1 VAATVSA
8 AERRAARERALGLL
22 YEAET
27 KGCAG
32 SEVIAELPI
41 SPDPYTAALVEA
53 VDAERPR
60 IDDWIERFSRGWSL
74 ARMPALDRAAVR
86 MGAAELLTQAD
97 VPTGVVLAE
106 TVDLASRF
114 STDGSGRFVNGL
126 LARIAREIRGDAGGD
141 PQDVPEDAPVRSV
154 DGLVIDLDGVIRHWD
169 PIEGTEEGLGLPPGA
184 LARAAFEPD
193 RLERAMDGRLTFEAW
208 TEEIATEVAAAHAAD
223 PAAVAEAWASTT
235 WRIDLEVLDLV
246 RALRAAGVPV
256 ALLSNASTRLFD
268 DLERSGIEAD
278 FDAVV
283 SSAEIGVTKP
293 DPRAF
298 EAAAD
303 QLGLAPERCLFVDDL
318 DPNVSGARSCGM
330 VAEVFAGA
338 DDLRTLLR
346 DVGLLA

>member
-1 VAATVSA
+1 
-8 AERRAARERALGLL
+8 
-22 YEAET
+22 
-27 KGCAG
+27 
-32 SEVIAELPI
+32 
-41 SPDPYTAALVEA
+41 
-53 VDAERPR
+53 
-60 IDDWIERFSRGWSL
+60 
-74 ARMPALDRAAVR
+74 

-126 LARIAREIRGDAGGD
+126 LARIAREIRGDVD
-141 PQDVPEDAPVRSV
+141 PQRALADAPSRSV

-193 RLERAMDGRLTFEAW
+193 RLERAMDGSLSFEAW
-208 TEEIATEVAAAHAAD
+208 TEEIAQEVAAAHGGD
-223 PAAVAEAWASTT
+223 PEVVAEAWASTT

-246 RALRAAGVPV
+246 RALRDAGVPV

-268 DLERSGIEAD
+268 DLERSGIDGE

-293 DPRAF
+293 NAGAF

-303 QLGLAPERCLFVDDL
+303 RLGLAPERCLFVDDL
-318 DPNVSGARSCGM
+318 DPNVTGARGCGM
-330 VAEVFAGA
+330 VAEVFTGA

>member
-1 VAATVSA
+1 VPVVST

-32 SEVIAELPI
+32 ADVIAELPLA
-41 SPDPYTAALVEA
+41 PDPYTAALVEA

-74 ARMPALDRAAVR
+74 SRMPALDRAAVR

-126 LARIAREIRGDAGGD
+126 LARIAREIRDDAGSGGE
-141 PQDVPEDAPVRSV
+141 VPEPPARTV
-154 DGLVIDLDGVIRHWD
+154 DGLVIDLDGVIRQWD
-169 PIEGTEEGLGLPPGA
+169 PIEGTEERLGLPPGA
-184 LARAAFEPD
+184 LAQAAFDPD
-193 RLERAMDGRLTFEAW
+193 RLERAMDGRLAFEGW
-208 TEEIATEVAAAHAAD
+208 TEEIAQEVAAAHGAD
-223 PAAVAEAWASTT
+223 PEAVAEAWASTT

-256 ALLSNASTRLFD
+256 ALLSNASSRLFD
-268 DLERSGIEAD
+268 DLERSGIED
-278 FDAVV
+278 EFDAVV

-303 QLGLAPERCLFVDDL
+303 RLGLPAERCLFVDDL
-318 DPNVSGARSCGM
+318 EPNITGARDCGM
-330 VAEVFAGA
+330 TAEVFTGA

-346 DVGLLA
+346 DVGLLS